1 MHDVSFPVASA
12 RLTPGWGDGGGQG
25 EEEGEAT
32 FNTATRNNKGFSTA
46 ARDGLG
52 VRLCPGVG
60 FLEPNEVNR

>member
-1 MHDVSFPVASA
+1 MGG
-12 RLTPGWGDGGGQG
+12 RGGQG

>member
-1 MHDVSFPVASA
+1 MGG
-12 RLTPGWGDGGGQG
+12 TGGQG

-32 FNTATRNNKGFSTA
+32 FNTATRNSKGFSTA

-60 FLEPNEVNR
+60 VLEPNEVNR